1 MKLKLWRILIEIYN
15 TKDNLEY
22 NTTYTY
28 FALSDLYVAMN
39 KSKNVTR
46 LPVVIAI
53 LSLLN
58 QLTMVDIVLKKSFGI
73 IYKIGGE

>member
-1 MKLKLWRILIEIYN
+1 MAAFQIVILKIVM
-15 TKDNLEY
+15 D
-22 NTTYTY
+22 
-28 FALSDLYVAMN
+28 VAMN